1 MLTKFVLWL
10 TGLVMVVALA
20 VTGYGVITGTLPWKD
35 YLAVWTGVGGTLLGY
50 VGRMIS
56 AP

>member
-1 MLTKFVLWL
+1 MTTKFVLWM
-10 TGLVMVVALA
+10 TGLVMLVALA
-20 VTGYGVITGTLPWKD
+20 VTGYGVLTGSLPWKD

-50 VGRMIS
+50 VGRMLS